1 MVLVWC
7 GVYVCGGVV
16 FPCFLFLSKV
26 RVSNAKIMDFG
37 EVYTFMWK
45 TQLQSAVFWA
55 CIIDENN
62 LYPEQRE

>member
-1 MVLVWC
+1 
-7 GVYVCGGVV
+7 
-16 FPCFLFLSKV
+16 
-26 RVSNAKIMDFG
+26 MDFG

-62 LYPEQRE
+62 LYPEQREWNELH